1 MRNGSLG
8 NAVLQGIGKVNVPVV
23 NAFFALLVQ
32 SVTLVLLLVFTDLS
46 NLALCIVTII
56 YSLLMCV
63 LNSMSLKKYIT
74 TVTNYKKVYVLPI
87 ASAVIMGGIAY
98 LTYFLANSAVYLV
111 CYLLK
116 ASLVA
121 SDMDVFD
128 FMYTNYFVNL

>member
-1 MRNGSLG
+1 MKR
-8 NAVLQGIGKVNVPVV
+8 
-23 NAFFALLVQ
+23 
-32 SVTLVLLLVFTDLS
+32 
-46 NLALCIVTII
+46 
-56 YSLLMCV
+56 YE
-63 LNSMSLKKYIT
+63 
-74 TVTNYKKVYVLPI
+74 YKKVYVLPI

-128 FMYTNYFVNL
+128 FMYTNYFVNLGCTLLAAFVGAFVYFAVLIRSGGATEAEIRRLPKGATIASMLKKLHILR